1 VDVRQL
7 RYFLAVADELHF
19 GRAAARLHIAQ
30 PALSQQVRALEAELG
45 LQLLER
51 GARGVTLTDA
61 GARLRE
67 EALAVVARFDAAVAT
82 MARVRDGSVGT
93 VRIGVFSGPVRL
105 RLAAVLAELRRVH
118 PDVEIQTVHM
128 SARAQEAALRNG
140 ALEIALLPWAP
151 ASPLDSR
158 VIERRPLG
166 VALPAEHP
174 LAARG
179 SVSPAELRSLAL
191 VWMGRSSDPDLYDA
205 ILRKLDAAGGR
216 PASVLEATT
225 PESSLSI
232 VAAGVAASLK
242 TREEVEV
249 AVAAGERVVW
259 MPLVGV
265 DLEIATVVAWNPA
278 RAGRA
283 RDAIL
288 EILTR

>member
-61 GARLRE
+61 GAQLHQ

-82 MARVRDGSVGT
+82 MARVRDGSIGA
-93 VRIGVFSGPVRL
+93 VRVGVFSGPVRL
-105 RLAAVLAELRRVH
+105 RLAAVLGELRRVH
-118 PDVEIQTVHM
+118 PGLEILTVHM
-128 SARAQEAALRNG
+128 PARAQEAALRDG
-140 ALEIALLPWAP
+140 GLEIALLPWEPAP
-151 ASPLDSR
+151 PLHGR
-158 VIERRPLG
+158 VLERQPLG
-166 VALPAEHP
+166 IALPAGHP

-179 SVSPAELRSLAL
+179 SVTPADLRSLAL

-205 ILRKLDAAGGR
+205 IVRKLDAAGGR
-216 PASVLEATT
+216 PASLLEAAT

-249 AVAAGERVVW
+249 AVAAGERIIW
-259 MPLVGV
+259 MPLAGV
-265 DLEIATVVAWNPA
+265 DLEIATVAAWNPA
-278 RAGRA
+278 RISRA
-283 RDAIL
+283 CDAIL
-288 EILTR
+288 EVLTR

>member
-45 LQLLER
+45 LQVLER

-67 EALAVVARFDAAVAT
+67 EALAVVARFDVAVAT
-82 MARVRDGSVGT
+82 MARVRDGSIGA
-93 VRIGVFSGPVRL
+93 VRVGVFSGPVRL
-105 RLAAVLAELRRVH
+105 RLAAVLSELRRVY
-118 PDVEIQTVHM
+118 PDLEVLTVQM
-128 SARAQEAALRNG
+128 SARAQEAALRDG
-140 ALEIALLPWAP
+140 GLEIALLPWEPAP
-151 ASPLDSR
+151 PLQSR
-158 VIERRPLG
+158 VIDRQPLG
-166 VALPAEHP
+166 LALPAGHP
-174 LAARG
+174 LAARA
-179 SVSPAELRSLAL
+179 SVSPSELRSLAL

-205 ILRKLDAAGGR
+205 ILGKLDAAGGR
-216 PASVLEATT
+216 PASLLEATT

-242 TREEVEV
+242 TRQEVEM
-249 AVAAGERVVW
+249 AVAAGDRVTW
-259 MPLVGV
+259 TPFAGV
-265 DLEIATVVAWNPA
+265 ELQIATVTAWDPA
-278 RAGRA
+278 RVSPA
-283 RDAIL
+283 RDAVL

>member
-1 VDVRQL
+1 
-7 RYFLAVADELHF
+7 
-19 GRAAARLHIAQ
+19 
-30 PALSQQVRALEAELG
+30 
-45 LQLLER
+45 
-51 GARGVTLTDA
+51 VTLTDA

-151 ASPLDSR
+151 APPLDSR